1 MKEYRVGY
9 DKLNF
14 LLVNLKKDMYTK
26 YWYEEDK
33 GISKFYVNFYDYL
46 LSQVEYFVTGQIYTD
61 RDIEYVLSVKKYVE
75 SFVTDSIYKDYV
87 QYEKRFN
94 NMFRTFLKDLL
105 LLLLK
110 MNLTEREGV
119 VLITP
124 TLPVEMIKDWEKKDI
139 VDKDDFKVLY
149 SGETVRKYM
158 DKFNKGEL
166 DLEEYYLGFSKMFYS
181 DMPDTVVLEDL
192 ESFLKSSDSGKREVA
207 VRLIIYYDIIEGN
220 ITGILDER
228 S

>member
-26 YWYEEDK
+26 YWYEEEK